1 MRAAVMGMAFVA
13 SAASAGGIEAYRQQ
27 ASEWLLTGQ
36 RLPRDYR
43 VELMAMESAD
53 RISAIAY
60 LRRIGLLT
68 GRAWS
73 LDDLLRD
80 PVRPSEVPE

>member
-1 MRAAVMGMAFVA
+1 MMRGVLLALMLVG
-13 SAASAGGIEAYRQQ
+13 SAHADTLEAYRQQ
-27 ASEWLLTGQ
+27 ASGWLLSGQ

-43 VELMAMESAD
+43 VQLMRMESAD
-53 RISAIAY
+53 RIRAIAY

-68 GRAWS
+68 GSSWS

-80 PVRPSEVPE
+80 PILSEER